1 MLDYSR
7 EAIELAEKRRRADL
21 DTDRMLQLSLVRLVE
36 IVGEAA
42 TRVSAGTQQRHP
54 QVPWPQIAG
63 MRNRLIHGYDFVD
76 YDILWQTV
84 REDLPALVAALEPLV
99 SGPPAQE
106 PES

>member
-7 EAIELAEKRRRADL
+7 EAILLAAKGGRRDL

-42 TRVSAGTQQRHP
+42 RRVSATTRDQYP
-54 QVPWPQIAG
+54 QIPWPQIAG

-84 REDLPALVAALEPLV
+84 REDLPALVAALQPLV
-99 SGPPAQE
+99 PP
-106 PES
+106 PE